1 MAESQGKRD
10 IGPDLLRAL
19 AILLVMVWHLPKAG
33 LPQAMLTI
41 REFGWLG
48 VDIFF
53 VLSGYLIGTEPLKQ
67 VRANQ
72 TPDLA
77 TFYIKRAFRILPMF
91 WLILAAYVLLPQWG
105 ENGKLA
111 PIWRYLTFTVNF
123 GLDYRLTGAFT
134 HAWSLCVEEHF
145 YLVLPILILILRRWS
160 SLLPATLLA
169 AALLLG
175 GMVLRHL
182 IWQDWSADGE
192 GAAPMLRDF
201 YYPTYTRL
209 DGMLMGVCLAAFQL
223 FRPQHWEKTSP
234 WLTFPLGAVCLA
246 VTGYMTLHDGITLSP
261 IGAVVFYP
269 LFAFGV
275 AMILAG
281 LLKCEAHLQPLRWTG
296 AGFIAAISYSLY
308 LSHKLVMHADKAL
321 LPKAWVTGW
330 PGVAIFYIT
339 SITVAALLYFIVER
353 TFLKLR
359 APVLDWLRRRQ
370 GAISANG
377 TANT

>member
-1 MAESQGKRD
+1 MTLPQAKRD

-33 LPQAMLTI
+33 LPPAMLTI

-53 VLSGYLIGTEPLKQ
+53 VLSGYLIGTELLRQ
-67 VRANQ
+67 VRNGRK
-72 TPDLA
+72 PDLPA
-77 TFYIKRAFRILPMF
+77 FYTKRAFRILPMF
-91 WLILAAYVLLPQWG
+91 WLTLAAYVLLPAWG
-105 ENGKLA
+105 ENPNLA
-111 PIWRYLTFTVNF
+111 PVWRYLTFTVNF

-145 YLVLPILILILRRWS
+145 YLLLPAIILLLRRWS
-160 SLLPATLLA
+160 SPLPVILLATTLLVV
-169 AALLLG
+169 

-182 IWQDWSADGE
+182 IWQDWSASGE
-192 GAAPMLRDF
+192 GAAAMLRDL

-209 DGMLMGVCLAAFQL
+209 DGLLMGVCLAAFRL
-223 FRPQHWEKTSP
+223 FRPQLWQATSP
-234 WLTFPLGAVCLA
+234 WLTLPLGTACLA
-246 VTGYMTLHDGITLSP
+246 IAGYMTMRDGITLSP
-261 IGAVVFYP
+261 LGAILLYP

-275 AMILAG
+275 AIILAG
-281 LLKCEAHLQPLRWTG
+281 VLKFETHLQALRWTG

-321 LPKAWVTGW
+321 LPKAWLDGW
-330 PGVAIFYIT
+330 SGVLIYYAT
-339 SITVAALLYFIVER
+339 SIIVAALLYLMVER

-359 APVLDWLRRRQ
+359 QPVLQRL
-370 GAISANG
+370 S
-377 TANT
+377 